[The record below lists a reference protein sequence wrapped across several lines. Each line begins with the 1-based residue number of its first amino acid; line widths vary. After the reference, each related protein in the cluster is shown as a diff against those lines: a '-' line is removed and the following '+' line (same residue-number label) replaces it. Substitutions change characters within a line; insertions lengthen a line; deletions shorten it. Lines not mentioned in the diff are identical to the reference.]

1 MSGYRMSLKT
11 VVLGLSV
18 MLVPATITPAQVYCN
33 ITKIE
38 AKPLTNGVQIIVVA
52 DGLLEWEPPNRD
64 YESWWAKREQ
74 AVTELTVVFPQA
86 RSKLDDN
93 FIDVSVPPVSYIQ
106 VAVPQNAPQGIGLQM
121 RVVLSEPAKF
131 DFNSPPDRQSWILMF
146 HGERTV
152 EREPVGVAAPAPAHA
167 KQTELE
173 VSVRDGKVWVRATN
187 ADIHQVIGEVARQ
200 AGINAAVDDAVK
212 HKVSMRLSGL
222 DPLAVLQGIAAGYGL
237 ALSRD
242 GDVIM
247 ISEGV
252 PRDMATY
259 NRSETASFPMW
270 FLRAGDAQSLLPTFL
285 FSYLHANMEQNAV
298 VVTAPSQML
307 AKIED
312 DLRRVDVAP
321 PLIMVE
327 VLAVE
332 LTNTRQLTSGLW
344 WKYFGT
350 SDIAGTDPR
359 TGAIEYRVIGPDD
372 FINPS
377 TGAAV
382 ARTRDLAVNLDALI
396 AKGQAKIRA
405 NPRMAAVN
413 GQKAEIFIGA
423 QRFIKVNFLQW
434 GQQQERIQ
442 SVPVGVKLQ
451 VTPWTGGNREITSQL
466 VAEVSNIV
474 EIDPQT
480 GLPLLSTRRAESTVR
495 AADGE
500 TIFIGGLT
508 QEQEETRRKRI
519 PVLGDIPILGSLFR
533 HNTKTSVSTDL
544 VLLVTPRLLT
554 DTGQLPNA
562 EEEQAIRQKFLRPG
576 DFGAV
581 DTQPSVPSQTP
592 DSAQAGAIGAPP
604 AQ

>member
-1 MSGYRMSLKT
+1 VSCRGAVPGARLLASLAT
-11 VVLGLSV
+11 LALVVFG
-18 MLVPATITPAQVYCN
+18 PAGAQVYYN
-33 ITKIE
+33 LTSIDP
-38 AKPLTNGVQIIVVA
+38 KPLTNGVQITVQA

-64 YESWWAKREQ
+64 YGSWYDMREKG
-74 AVTELTVVFPQA
+74 ATEVTVRFPGA
-86 RSKLDDN
+86 RSKLADN
-93 FIDVSVPPVSYIQ
+93 FIDVSVPPVSYVQ
-106 VAVPQNAPQGIGLQM
+106 VSVPQDAPQGIGLEM
-121 RVVLSEPAKF
+121 RVVLSESAKF
-131 DFNSPPDRQSWILMF
+131 EQTMGTDRQSFLLTF
-146 HGERTV
+146 HSERTV
-152 EREPVGVAAPAPAHA
+152 EREAGATGTAAAGSG

-173 VSVRDGKVWVRATN
+173 VSAKDGKVSVRATN
-187 ADIHQVIGEVARQ
+187 ADIHEVIGEVAHQ

-212 HKVSMRLSGL
+212 HKVSLRLSGL
-222 DPLAVLQGIAAGYGL
+222 EPLAVLRAIASGYGL
-237 ALSRD
+237 ALSQD

-259 NRSETASFPMW
+259 NRSETASFPMR

-307 AKIED
+307 EKIES

-332 LTNTRQLTSGLW
+332 LTDTRQLTRGLY

-350 SDIAGTDPR
+350 SDIVGADPR
-359 TGAIEYRVIGPDD
+359 TGAVDYRIVGPED
-372 FINPS
+372 FVNPT
-377 TGAAV
+377 TGALV
-382 ARTRDLAVNLDALI
+382 ARTRDLAVHLDAL
-396 AKGQAKIRA
+396 AANGQAKIRA

-413 GQKAEIFIGA
+413 GQQAEIFIGA
-423 QRFIKVNFLQW
+423 QRFIKVTFVQW

-451 VTPWTGGNREITSQL
+451 VTPWTGGNREITSHL
-466 VAEVSNIV
+466 IAEVSNIV
-474 EIDPQT
+474 EIDPQS

-508 QEQEETRRKRI
+508 QEQEEVRRKKI
-519 PVLGDIPILGSLFR
+519 PVLGDIPVLGNLFR
-533 HNTKTSVSTDL
+533 HTSKTSTNTDL
-544 VLLVTPRLLT
+544 VLLVTPRILT
-554 DTGQLPNA
+554 ETGQLPNA
-562 EEEQAIRQKFLRPG
+562 EREEAIRRQFLQPD

-581 DTQPSVPSQTP
+581 KPKEP
-592 DSAQAGAIGAPP
+592 APAP
-604 AQ
+604 

>member
-1 MSGYRMSLKT
+1 MSLQPRLSAYLA
-11 VVLGLSV
+11 LGLAG
-18 MLVPATITPAQVYCN
+18 LFLCAAGCGWAQVYYN

-38 AKPLTNGVQIIVVA
+38 AKPGSNCVSILVQA
-52 DGLLEWEPPNRD
+52 DGLLEWAPPDRD
-64 YESWWAKREQ
+64 YEAWWDRREKG
-74 AVTELTVVFPQA
+74 VTELTVRFPGA
-86 RSKLDDN
+86 RSKLVDN
-93 FIDVSVPPVSYIQ
+93 FIDVSVPPVSYVQ
-106 VAVPQNAPQGIGLQM
+106 VSVPQDAPQGIGLEM
-121 RVVLSEPAKF
+121 RVVLTESAKF
-131 DFNSPPDRQSWILMF
+131 ENSMGPDRQSWILTF
-146 HGERTV
+146 HSERTV
-152 EREPVGVAAPAPAHA
+152 ERDGGAAGGSTAGAA
-167 KQTELE
+167 GKQTQLE
-173 VSVRDGKVWVRATN
+173 VRVENGLVWVRATN
-187 ADIHQVIGEVARQ
+187 ADIQEVIGEVAHQ

-212 HKVSMRLSGL
+212 HKVSLRLSGL
-222 DPLAVLQGIAAGYGL
+222 EPLAVLRGIASGYGL
-237 ALSRD
+237 ALSQD

-259 NRSETASFPMW
+259 NRSETASFPMRY
-270 FLRAGDAQSLLPTFL
+270 LRAGDAQSLLPTFL

-307 AKIED
+307 EKIEG

-332 LTNTRQLTSGLW
+332 LTNTRQLTRGLF

-350 SDIAGTDPR
+350 SDIVGTDPR
-359 TGAIEYRVIGPDD
+359 SGSVEYRIVGPEDFVDPTTGAL
-372 FINPS
+372 
-377 TGAAV
+377 V
-382 ARTRDLAVNLDALI
+382 ARTRDLAVNLDALV
-396 AKGQAKIRA
+396 ANGQAKIRA

-413 GQKAEIFIGA
+413 GQEAEIFIGA
-423 QRFIKVNFLQW
+423 QRFIKVNYLQS
-434 GQQQERIQ
+434 GLQQERIQ

-451 VTPWTGGNREITSQL
+451 VTPWTGGNREITTHL
-466 VAEVSNIV
+466 IAEVSNIV

-508 QEQEETRRKRI
+508 QEQEEVRKKKI
-519 PVLGDIPILGSLFR
+519 PVLGDIPVLGNLFR
-533 HNTKTSVSTDL
+533 HTSKTSTDTDL

-554 DTGQLPNA
+554 ETGQLPSAA
-562 EEEQAIRQKFLRPG
+562 EEEAIRRQFLQPD

-581 DTQPSVPSQTP
+581 KPEAPTTP
-592 DSAQAGAIGAPP
+592 AGN
-604 AQ
+604 